1 MLLASL
7 ALVGLTTFVVP
18 LLVRYLGRFTGYPLA
33 AVFLAAAA
41 LILVDAPEVMAGG
54 TIVQSW
60 QWVPAFDVQF
70 TLRLNGLALLFSM
83 LVLGVGAL
91 VLSYAPQ
98 YLDPNYEVGRLY
110 TVLNLFAAAML
121 GIVLSGDL
129 ILLLVFWEI
138 TSLSSF
144 LLVAGAGKAGARPAI
159 RALVITGMGGLAL
172 FGAVVLLAVRTQTT
186 NIAEVFLLAPE
197 RLSTTDLSI
206 VAALIIVAAFTKS
219 AQLPFHF
226 WLPGAMV
233 AVTPVSAYL
242 HAATL
247 VKAGIYLLLLM
258 SPLFIAFPAWHIT
271 LLAFGLATAVF
282 GAFEALRQRDLKAL
296 LAYST
301 VSQLGTMVALVGVGT
316 SAALAAAALLVIAH
330 ALFKATLF
338 MLVGIV
344 DREAGSRDINEL
356 SGLWRVMPFTAGL
369 TALAAMSM
377 AGVPPLVGFIAKEE
391 AFYSFLDVPQSEW
404 ATGQTW
410 AGVAAAVIAVIGAG
424 LTFAYSARIFGG
436 VFFGPLK
443 QPNLY
448 EPSWLFLWPAF
459 IPAVAGL
466 VLGFAPGLL
475 NGIIDRTTV
484 DVGFTMVG
492 SDLSLWHGLS
502 IALGLS
508 AIAISLGLLLHFRR
522 QWVIRWL
529 GEEPP
534 VPSGPV
540 IFDRIWFGLIRLGK
554 TVGRSAH
561 TTSVGAHLFGVGVL
575 LVALTVIAFAVIPG
589 AENGLAPVIPGAVE
603 PSDIAILL
611 LLALTVAALARAR
624 TTMPAL
630 VLAGFV
636 GLIIA
641 VWLILL
647 GAPDVALTLL
657 LVEFLT
663 VVVAAP
669 VLARLPQHRDVG
681 SPAMAAVAA
690 AVVGVISGLAVW
702 AFTGRRGPSEL
713 SAYFLTEAEEATGGT
728 NVVNTILVDFRG
740 LDTLGEITVLFAA
753 ALGLFAAT
761 NVTKR
766 ARRDALIEVFGAGEQ
781 TVLRVGARV
790 VIPLLLLVT
799 VVLFWRGHD
808 EPGGG
813 FIAGLT
819 AGAAVAVAMIA
830 GIRLRLPSSA
840 TMLAVGLGTALA
852 AGLIGPLTGAA
863 FMAPVKV
870 AVPVVGSFT
879 SSLVFDLGVLLIV
892 VGLVKV
898 ALELLDG
905 MSPEDDLAGQMPNG
919 PLPAVASTPAAA
931 QGPAAAAAAAPAAAT
946 AATAAAAAATAATS
960 GEARS

>member
-1 MLLASL
+1 MLVASL
-7 ALVGLTTFVVP
+7 ALVGVSALLVP
-18 LLVRYLGRFTGYPLA
+18 LFVQYLGRYTGYPLA
-33 AVFLAAAA
+33 VVFLVSAG
-41 LILVDAPEVMAGG
+41 LLLVDAPQVMRGE

-60 QWVPAFDVQF
+60 QWVAAFDVQF
-70 TLRLNGLALLFSM
+70 TLRLNGLSLLFAM

-98 YLDPNYEVGRLY
+98 YLDPSYEVGRLY
-110 TVLNLFAAAML
+110 TVFTLFGAAML
-121 GIVLSGDL
+121 GVVLSGDL

-144 LLVAGAGKAGARPAI
+144 LLVAGSGKAGAWPAI
-159 RALVITGMGGLAL
+159 RALVITGLGGLAL

-186 NIAEVFLLAPE
+186 NIAEVFAMAPE
-197 RLSTTDLSI
+197 RLTTTELTV
-206 VAALIIVAAFTKS
+206 VAVLIMLAAFTKS
-219 AQLPFHF
+219 AQVPFHF

-258 SPLFIAFPAWHIT
+258 SPLFLAFPAWNIT
-271 LLAFGLATAVF
+271 LLVFGLATAVF

-316 SAALAAAALLVIAH
+316 SDALGAAALLVAAH

-344 DREAGSRDINEL
+344 DREAGSRDLNQL
-356 SGLWRVMPFTAGL
+356 SGLWRVMPITAAL
-369 TALAAMSM
+369 TGLAAMSM
-377 AGVPPLVGFIAKEE
+377 AGVPPLVGFVAKEE
-391 AFYSFLDVPQSEW
+391 AFYSFLDVPQSVW
-404 ATGQTW
+404 AQDQQW
-410 AGVAAAVIAVIGAG
+410 AGIAAAAIAVIGAS
-424 LTFAYSARIFGG
+424 LTFAYSARIFFGA
-436 VFFGPLK
+436 FFGPLT
-443 QPNLY
+443 QRNLY
-448 EPSWLFLWPAF
+448 EPSWLFLA
-459 IPAVAGL
+459 PAVVPALAGL
-466 VLGFAPGLL
+466 VLGIWPGLL

-522 QWVIRWL
+522 RWVLRFL

-534 VPSGPV
+534 VPSGPI
-540 IFDRIWFGLIRLGK
+540 IFDRIWFALLRFGAR
-554 TVGRSAH
+554 VGRSAH
-561 TTSVGAHLFGVGVL
+561 STSVGVHLFGVGVFI
-575 LVALTVIAFAVIPG
+575 VALTAIGLAVIPG
-589 AENGLAPVIPGAVE
+589 AVDGLAPVIPGSMQPV
-603 PSDIAILL
+603 DIAILAL
-611 LLALTVAALARAR
+611 LIPTVVFLTRAR
-624 TTMPAL
+624 TTITAL

-669 VLARLPQHRDVG
+669 VLARLPRHRDIG
-681 SPAMAAVAA
+681 RPTLAAIS
-690 AVVGVISGLAVW
+690 AVVVGAISGLAVW
-702 AFTGRRGPSEL
+702 AFTGRRGPSDL
-713 SAYFLTEAEEATGGT
+713 SAYFLTEAEELTGGT

-753 ALGLFAAT
+753 ALGLLAAT
-761 NVTKR
+761 AVTVR
-766 ARRDALIEVFGAGEQ
+766 ARLDAVSEVLGRGEQ
-781 TVLRVGARV
+781 AVLRVGARI
-790 VIPLLLLVT
+790 VIPLLVIAAA
-799 VVLFWRGHD
+799 VLFWRGHD

-813 FIAGLT
+813 FIAGLV
-819 AGAAVAVAMIA
+819 AGAAVAVATIS
-830 GIRLRLPSSA
+830 GIKLKLPSSA
-840 TMLAVGLGTALA
+840 VMLAVGLATALA
-852 AGLIGPLTGAA
+852 SGVIGPLTGGAA
-863 FMAPVKV
+863 LAPVKFE
-870 AVPVVGSFT
+870 VPVVGSLT
-879 SSLVFDLGVLLIV
+879 SSLIFDLGVLLIV
-892 VGLVKV
+892 VGLVRV
-898 ALELLDG
+898 ALERLDG
-905 MSPEDDLAGQMPNG
+905 MDLDDPDELEDQPTDASRTG
-919 PLPAVASTPAAA
+919 VAS
-931 QGPAAAAAAAPAAAT
+931 
-946 AATAAAAAATAATS
+946 
-960 GEARS
+960 

>member
-1 MLLASL
+1 MLVASL

-33 AVFLAAAA
+33 AVFLVAAG
-41 LILVDAPEVMAGG
+41 LILTEAPDVMAGE

-70 TLRLNGLALLFSM
+70 TLRLNGLALMFSM

-98 YLDPNYEVGRLY
+98 YLDPHYEVGRLY

-129 ILLLVFWEI
+129 VLLLVFWEI

-172 FGAVVLLAVRTQTT
+172 FGAVVLLAVRTETT
-186 NIAEVFLLAPE
+186 NIAEVFVLAPE
-197 RLSTTDLSI
+197 RLTTTELSV
-206 VAALIIVAAFTKS
+206 VAGLIILAAFTKS

-258 SPLFIAFPAWHIT
+258 SPLFLDFPPWNIT
-271 LLAFGLATAVF
+271 LLTVGLATAVF

-338 MLVGIV
+338 MLVGVV
-344 DREAGSRDINEL
+344 DREAGSRDLNEL
-356 SGLWRVMPFTAGL
+356 SGLWRVMPITAGL
-369 TALAAMSM
+369 TGLAAMSM

-391 AFYSFLDVPQSEW
+391 AFYSFLDVPQSSW
-404 ATGQTW
+404 ASGEAW
-410 AGVAAAVIAVIGAG
+410 AGVAAATIAVIGAG

-448 EPSWLFLWPAF
+448 EPSWLFLAPAV

-466 VLGFAPGLL
+466 VLGIAPGLL

-508 AIAISLGLLLHFRR
+508 AMAISLGLLLHFRR
-522 QWVIRWL
+522 NWVIRWL

-534 VPSGPV
+534 VPSGPK
-540 IFDRIWFGLIRLGK
+540 IFDRIWFALIRLG
-554 TVGRSAH
+554 TSVGRSAH
-561 TTSVGAHLFGVGVL
+561 STSVGSHLFGVGAL
-575 LVALTVIAFAVIPG
+575 LVALTVIAFAIIPG

-603 PSDIAILL
+603 PGDIAILIL
-611 LLALTVAALARAR
+611 LTLTVAALARAR

-681 SPAMAAVAA
+681 SPAKAAVAA
-690 AVVGVISGLAVW
+690 GVVGIISGLAVW

-713 SAYFLTEAEEATGGT
+713 SVYFLTEAEEATGGT

-766 ARRDALIEVFGAGEQ
+766 ARHDALIEVFGPGEQ
-781 TVLRVGARV
+781 AVLRVGARV

-830 GIRLRLPSSA
+830 GIRLRLPSA
-840 TMLAVGLGTALA
+840 GTMLAVGLGTALA
-852 AGLIGPLTGAA
+852 SGLIGPLTGGAA
-863 FMAPVKV
+863 LAPVKV
-870 AVPVVGSFT
+870 SVPVVGSLT
-879 SSLVFDLGVLLIV
+879 SSLIFDLGVLLIV
-892 VGLVKV
+892 VGLVRV
-898 ALELLDG
+898 ALERLDG
-905 MSPEDDLAGQMPNG
+905 MSFDAGGSGGAAGGDGTAGGEGSARELDAPA
-919 PLPAVASTPAAA
+919 PAVASA
-931 QGPAAAAAAAPAAAT
+931 QT
-946 AATAAAAAATAATS
+946 ITT
-960 GEARS
+960 EARS